1 MPTIYFVDEVAGNDA
16 NSGLSFA
23 LRKKTLA
30 SVATVGAI
38 AGDTVRVMGK
48 VPGASGINATF
59 NNLSSAVTLASA
71 LNQSIYTSGAAWSP
85 KTNVT
90 STGSQSG
97 KLSATSAV
105 NVAIA
110 AAFTTGVAAFF
121 ATGTLNLSTYQQLS
135 FWIKPSIAVASGVLR
150 LDLCSDAAGVT
161 PVNQLTLPALTAGQ
175 WNLIT
180 IDNGANFGASIL
192 SIRLFAVSDPGTVT
206 ITLDDIIACKAAT
219 AVNCL
224 TLNSLISSDG
234 GTTLYGIKSI
244 NGTAVVLDTGGTASA
259 QTAKGIWSGTTGSLP
274 LSILAPLTR
283 SAAGTGGLA
292 IVDTFNNAA
301 SGTALSPI
309 TISGGWDSTA
319 MTTQSGLSVL
329 DGVSALATV
338 GLVIGCDFVTLDRFV
353 FTRFNTPI
361 NLNGSLKKGYSLT
374 NFTITDCGGLFTLPL
389 HAVNFGTCKILNS
402 IGGLSIPQTTNY
414 NVDGTAY
421 SLAFVKM
428 IGSTSG
434 DGITVP
440 ANVGSPAI
448 VIHDC
453 AVLGTTT
460 GNTNGFNIS
469 SPCIFYNNTSN
480 DNASGSTAVGFLF
493 QNMNDFIA
501 YNLQGRNNSGAQV
514 QLNNAYVEIFQLD
527 TNFNLGT
534 QVKFVSGSE
543 GEAIIYSWTQNA
555 TAPKFS
561 LGDLATGETS
571 GNIIAAH
578 REGGLVANN
587 SIYSDY
593 GTVTTTGV
601 VGQSGGSGWKLSPNA
616 NAFASS
622 PLRLN
627 VGKVPCP
634 AGIPTTIKYWA
645 QLSSAAG
652 ISAQL
657 RIAGGR
663 YPGVGSPGTDIV
675 AAVAGTAWTQ
685 YSLTF
690 TPGENC
696 VVDVFFETWG
706 SSSLTATVSGPVT
719 ITQ

>member
-1 MPTIYFVDEVAGNDA
+1 MPTTRYVDEVGGNDA
-16 NSGLSFA
+16 NSGLTFA

-30 SVATVGAI
+30 GIASAGVA
-38 AGDTVRVMGK
+38 AGDTIRVMGK
-48 VPGASGINATF
+48 PSTSSGINATF
-59 NNLSSAVTLASA
+59 TNLSSAVTLASA
-71 LNQSIYTSGAAWSP
+71 LTQSVYTSGAAWSP

-121 ATGTLNLSTYQQLS
+121 ATGALNLSTYQQLS
-135 FWIKPSIAVASGVLR
+135 FWVKPDVAVAAGVLR
-150 LDLCSDAAGVT
+150 LDLCSDTLGAT

-180 IDNGANFGASIL
+180 IDNGANFGASIQ
-192 SIRLFAVSDPGTVT
+192 SIRVFAISDPGAVT
-206 ITLDDIIACKAAT
+206 LTFDDIIACKAAS

-224 TLNSLISSDG
+224 TLNSLISSDNA
-234 GTTLYGIKSI
+234 TWYGIKSI
-244 NGTAVVLDTGGTASA
+244 NGTAVVLDTGGTSSA
-259 QTAKGIWSGTTGSLP
+259 QTAKGIWSGTTGALP

-283 SAAGTGGLA
+283 SAAGVGGVS
-292 IVDTFNNAA
+292 ITDTFNSAT
-301 SGTALSPI
+301 SGTAGNPI
-309 TISGGWDSTA
+309 IISGGWDSTA
-319 MTTQSGLSVL
+319 MTTQSGFSVF
-329 DGVSALATV
+329 DGVAALATV
-338 GLVIGCDFVTLDRFV
+338 GLTIGCDFITLDHFV
-353 FTRFNTPI
+353 FTRFNAPI
-361 NLNGSLKKGYSLT
+361 NLNGSTKKGYTLS
-374 NFTITDCGGLFTLPL
+374 NFTISDCGGLFTLPA
-389 HAVNFGTCKILNS
+389 HAVIFSTCQILNS
-402 IGGLSIPQTTNY
+402 VGGLSIPQTTNY
-414 NVDGTAY
+414 NTDALAY
-421 SLAFVKM
+421 SLAFVKI
-428 IGSTSG
+428 IGNTSG
-434 DGITVP
+434 DGIVVP

-448 VIHDC
+448 TIHDC
-453 AVLGTTT
+453 AVIGTTT

-480 DNASGSTAVGFLF
+480 DNASGSAAVGFLF
-493 QNMNDFIA
+493 QNMFDFVA

-514 QLNNAYVEIFQLD
+514 QLNNAYVEIFTLD

-534 QVKFVSGSE
+534 QVKFTTGSE
-543 GEAIIYSWTQNA
+543 GEAVIYSWTQNG
-555 TAPKFS
+555 TAPKVS
-561 LGDLATGETS
+561 LGDPATGETS
-571 GNIIAAH
+571 GNIVAAH

-593 GTVTTTGV
+593 GTITTTGV
-601 VGQSGGSGWKLSPNA
+601 TGQSGGSGWKLSPNA

-634 AGIPTTIKYWA
+634 AGVATTIKYYA
-645 QLSSAAG
+645 QLSAAAG
-652 ISAQL
+652 VSAQL

-690 TPGENC
+690 TPTENC
-696 VVDVFFETWG
+696 VVDVFFEAWG
-706 SSSLTATVSGPVT
+706 STSLTASVSGPVT

>member
-1 MPTIYFVDEVAGNDA
+1 MSIYFVDEVAGNDA

-30 SVATVGAI
+30 GVATVGAV

-48 VPGASGINATF
+48 PSSSSGINATF

-71 LNQSIYTSGAAWSP
+71 LTQSIFTSGAAWSP

-90 STGSQSG
+90 VAGSQPG
-97 KLSATSAV
+97 KLSATSAT
-105 NVAIA
+105 NVIIA

-121 ATGTLNLSTYQQLS
+121 ATGTLNLSTDQQLS

-150 LDLCSDAAGVT
+150 LDLCSDAAGAT

-175 WNLIT
+175 WNLVT

-206 ITLDDIIACKAAT
+206 ITFDDIIACKASSSAS
-219 AVNCL
+219 CL
-224 TLNSLISSDG
+224 TLNSLISSDNA
-234 GTTLYGIKSI
+234 TWYGIKTI
-244 NGTAVVLDTGGTASA
+244 NGTALVLDTGGTASA
-259 QTAKGIWSGTTGSLP
+259 QTAKGVWSGTTGSLP

-283 SAAGTGGLA
+283 SAAGTGGVA

-309 TISGGWDSTA
+309 TISGGWDTIA

-338 GLVIGCDFVTLDRFV
+338 GLTIGCDFVTLDHFV

-361 NLNGSLKKGYSLT
+361 NLNGSTKKGYSLT
-374 NFTITDCGGLFTLPL
+374 NFTITDAGGLFTLPL

-402 IGGLSIPQTTNY
+402 IGGLSVPQTANY
-414 NVDGTAY
+414 NVDGVAY
-421 SLAFVKM
+421 SLAFVVM
-428 IGSTSG
+428 IGNTLG

-453 AVLGTTT
+453 AVLGATT

-493 QNMNDFIA
+493 QNMNDFVA

-514 QLNNAYVEIFQLD
+514 QLNNAYVEIFTLD

-543 GEAIIYSWTQNA
+543 GEAIIYSWTQNG

-571 GNIIAAH
+571 GNVIAAH

-645 QLSSAAG
+645 QLSAASG

-685 YSLTF
+685 YSLVF
-690 TPGENC
+690 TPSENC
-696 VVDVFFETWG
+696 VVDVLFETWG